1 MKKVFIVINASFN
14 QVDEK
19 IFSNLDDA
27 KIYANI
33 LKNHLTKRELNY
45 HTIEISEITE
55 NDLDDLED
63 WTSYHSL
70 NLIEKVCPILIS

>member
-1 MKKVFIVINASFN
+1 MVITMRKVFIVINESFN
-14 QVDEK
+14 QADEK
-19 IFSNLDDA
+19 IFTCLYDA

-33 LKNHLTKRELNY
+33 LKYHLTKRELKY

-70 NLIEKVCPILIS
+70 NLIEKVC